1 MYIHNV
7 YNVIKLNC
15 SRYCVGFGHELR
27 AGRLEGL
34 QFRRQ
39 MPIDRYIADFACP
52 THKLIIEVDGSQRTS
67 HPRMFAAGDITAD
80 PMRAIVASASEAA
93 KAALAIAKELGAY
106 TLTQEELDEFFT
118 ELS

>member
-1 MYIHNV
+1 
-7 YNVIKLNC
+7 
-15 SRYCVGFGHELR
+15 
-27 AGRLEGL
+27 
-34 QFRRQ
+34 
-39 MPIDRYIADFACP
+39 
-52 THKLIIEVDGSQRTS
+52 
-67 HPRMFAAGDITAD
+67 AAGDITAD